1 MRTAIITAVTHDGK
15 GVLVSGKEIG
25 LIKQLEIFKGFRKAA
40 HEAGSH
46 EQYAE
51 VSFQENDNGEE
62 IIRFRTPAD
71 QKKHLAARA
80 QEKKEHA
87 ESIAAQEQAD
97 KEPAKPEKSKT
108 KNEVTKE

>member
-1 MRTAIITAVTHDGK
+1 MRTAIITAVTHEGK
-15 GVLVSGKEIG
+15 GVLVSGKEVG

-40 HEAGSH
+40 YEAGSH

-71 QKKHLAARA
+71 QKKHVAARA

-87 ESIAAQEQAD
+87 TSVAEQDRAAA
-97 KEPAKPEKSKT
+97 EPAKLEPIKT
-108 KNEVTKE
+108 KNEVVKE